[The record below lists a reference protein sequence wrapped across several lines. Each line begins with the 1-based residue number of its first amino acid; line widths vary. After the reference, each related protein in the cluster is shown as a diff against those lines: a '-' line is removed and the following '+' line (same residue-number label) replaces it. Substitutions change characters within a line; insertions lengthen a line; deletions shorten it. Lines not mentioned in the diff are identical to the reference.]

1 MGQDG
6 LRQGLPWGE
15 QISNAQITL
24 QYPQSPTLWPCSSK
38 RPGSL
43 TNNVTI
49 VPLLQPRW
57 MSALLLAP
65 WEPITTEYFGWKSSP
80 RFPPQA
86 CHGHQN
92 VICPPWRLLFSI
104 HYHHHSLGPKVVPTN
119 TSQRY
124 SLSKDLEMQKLQ
136 VKETPFKYR

>member
-6 LRQGLPWGE
+6 LRQGVPWVE
-15 QISNAQITL
+15 QISNAQITH
-24 QYPQSPTLWPCSSK
+24 QYPQSPTLWLCSSK

-43 TNNVTI
+43 TDNVTI
-49 VPLLQPRW
+49 VPLLQPPW
-57 MSALLLAP
+57 MSALFLAP
-65 WEPITTEYFGWKSSP
+65 WEPNTTDCYQWKSSP
-80 RFPPQA
+80 RCPASNLPWPPECDLSTLEVA
-86 CHGHQN
+86 FLY
-92 VICPPWRLLFSI
+92 PLSSSKPWAKS
-104 HYHHHSLGPKVVPTN
+104 GPTN